1 VNGEGVAAAM
11 VVGRWLRLAAA
22 PAFAVMALLTGIL
35 DDGAPVALCAA
46 GGFGLRGMAPMY
58 LMMAAFHLGPWLRL
72 ISRPGDVT
80 LFVRLDR
87 SSYIQKMEQKP

>member
-1 VNGEGVAAAM
+1 MVAQ
-11 VVGRWLRLAAA
+11 RLRLAAA

-58 LMMAAFHLGPWLRL
+58 LVMAAIHLGSWLRL
-72 ISRPGDVT
+72 ISRPADVT